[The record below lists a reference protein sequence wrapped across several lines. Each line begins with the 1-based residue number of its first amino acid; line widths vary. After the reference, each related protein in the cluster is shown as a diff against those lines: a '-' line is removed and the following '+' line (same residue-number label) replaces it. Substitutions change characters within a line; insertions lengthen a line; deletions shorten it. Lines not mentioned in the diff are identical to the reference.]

1 MNLKSYIENIPDFPT
16 GGIVFR
22 DITPLLKNPSAF
34 KYVITELSNHAAQN
48 NAELIAGIESRGFL
62 FGTTIAHT
70 LGIPFVPIRKKGKL
84 PKTVFS
90 KEYSL
95 EYGTGQLD
103 IHTDA
108 LEQGTRTYL
117 VDDLLA
123 TGGTALAAA
132 QLIEKLGGT
141 LVGVGFVI
149 ELNDLK
155 GRDYLKKYTVTSL
168 VNY

>member
-22 DITPLLKNPSAF
+22 DITPLLKNPNAF
-34 KYVITELSNHAAQN
+34 KCVITELSNHAAQN
-48 NAELIAGIESRGFL
+48 NAELIVGIESRGFL

-84 PKTVFS
+84 PKAVFS